1 MVEEPGGFGM
11 SSPIGRVERIGC
23 AKDGVDMTRVRTRL
37 TAGAS
42 AALLALLAAAGCTSG
57 GTPGPH
63 SSAAETASGDPAA
76 LSAVAAAMNKADAA
90 GTVTMTGTTSSGTD
104 GTATLTGQVEFSPV
118 SELSMTSR
126 LESESLSTIYVGT
139 SVYLNYPALSGV
151 LGGKPWAEIDL
162 SKASALGALSPIPL
176 STVTYNPVT
185 SIAAL
190 VASGAVTEVGT
201 ASVDGQQTTHYRG
214 TLTTSQLS
222 QQTGSATRLT
232 AAQLSALTQVLQQSG
247 TSSETVD
254 LWIGT
259 NGLPVEV
266 KSVAQAL
273 IGATTSDLHLS
284 GWGQAVKIGVPP
296 SSEVYDMTKQLTS
309 AAASASASR

>member
-1 MVEEPGGFGM
+1 
-11 SSPIGRVERIGC
+11 
-23 AKDGVDMTRVRTRL
+23 MTRIPARL
-37 TAGAS
+37 TVGAS
-42 AALLALLAAAGCTSG
+42 AALLALLAAAGCTGG

-63 SSAAETASGDPAA
+63 STAAKGTSGDPAA

-104 GTATLTGQVEFSPV
+104 GNAALTGQVEFSPA

-126 LESESLSTIYVGT
+126 LKDQSLSTIFVGT
-139 SVYLNYPALSGV
+139 SVYLNYPSLSAV
-151 LGGKPWAEIDL
+151 LGGKPWAKIDL
-162 SKASALGALSPIPL
+162 SKASALGALSPIPV
-176 STVTYNPVT
+176 STVTYDPVS

-222 QQTGSATRLT
+222 QQSGSATRLT
-232 AAQLSALTQVLQQSG
+232 AAQLSALTQTLQQSG

-254 LWIGT
+254 LWVGA

-273 IGATTSDLHLS
+273 IGETTSDLHLS
-284 GWGQAVKIGVPP
+284 EWGQAVKIGVPP

-309 AAASASASR
+309 ASASASASG